1 MTIDISVSESSFVA
15 RPVLDRKTIR
25 WAEVRRLEQTLT
37 QVFRYDYPGPIEDLT
52 HQLMVKPRH
61 AYGAQALQGFDRAVS
76 PPLDFA
82 ERTDAFGNTI
92 LEIRAERIGEQLAFA
107 FRSSVTLLAGAAPV
121 WVAAEEVRPYYAPTR
136 LTGVDAHMTG
146 VALEL
151 RRTYAG
157 TLAFAAALNEWVY
170 KHMRYGFGATDTRT
184 TAQEAL
190 VGGVGLCQDYAH
202 VMIALCRAAGVPARY
217 VSGHMLGEGG
227 SHAWLE
233 VLVDERG
240 RYAAYGFDPTNRRRP
255 GLDYLTVAVGRD
267 YNDVPP
273 TAGTFSAPY
282 GGVLSSSKHAGVT
295 SVEYRSGEVV
305 SA

>member
-1 MTIDISVSESSFVA
+1 MTSYPPLSPSFA
-15 RPVLDRKTIR
+15 SPPLLERTEIR
-25 WAEVRRLEQTLT
+25 WPDVRSVEQSLT
-37 QVFRYDYPGPIEDLT
+37 QHFSYDYPGPIADLT

-61 AYGAQALQGFDRAVS
+61 AYGAQALLGFSHAVT
-76 PPLDFA
+76 PPLAFA
-82 ERTDAFGNTI
+82 ETTDTFGNTVHEVRAAQLGTR
-92 LEIRAERIGEQLAFA
+92 LEFA
-107 FRSSVTLLAGAAPV
+107 FQSRITLFSGASPLKLSTQ
-121 WVAAEEVRPYYAPTR
+121 EIMPFYAPTH
-136 LTGVDAHMTG
+136 LTGADARMTA

-184 TAQEAL
+184 GAREAL
-190 VGGVGLCQDYAH
+190 SGGVGLCQDYAH
-202 VMIALCRAAGVPARY
+202 IMIALCRAAGVPARY

-233 VLVDERG
+233 VLAPERG
-240 RYAAYGFDPTNRRRP
+240 GYAAYGFDPTNRRRP

-267 YNDVPP
+267 YVDVPP

-282 GGVLSSSKHAGVT
+282 GGVLSSSKQAGVT
-295 SVEYRSGEVV
+295 RVVYRSGEVV